1 MAEED
6 KNCQCEE
13 CEECPPCEEGL
24 PGWMA
29 TFSDLCTLLMT
40 FFVLLLS
47 FSTMD
52 IIKFKQMMG
61 SMEKAFGYTT
71 EEHGAFEAKA
81 STPVTIQLSD
91 QENKMLDNM
100 EIGNKI
106 KQDIQ
111 ESGMEKD
118 VEVEVSENG
127 VMMRLRG
134 KVAFPPGKATLNP
147 KMKPLLAKVAKI
159 LKEHPDYYLK
169 VLGHTDNIPIKS
181 NKYDS
186 NWELSAARAV
196 RVIQYL
202 VDKYKINPKRLTAI
216 GYGDTRP
223 LVPNNSPENRAKNRR
238 VEFIF
243 YKKGMTGEVS

>member
-1 MAEED
+1 MPDEEV
-6 KNCQCEE
+6 KKQECEE
-13 CEECPPCEEGL
+13 CEECPQCEEGL

-52 IIKFKQMMG
+52 IIKFKQMAG

-71 EEHGAFEAKA
+71 EAKGTFENKA
-81 STPVTIQLSD
+81 STPVSIQLSES
-91 QENKMLDNM
+91 ENKMLDNL

-106 KQDIQ
+106 KKDVK
-111 ESGMEKD
+111 SLGLDKD
-118 VEVEVSENG
+118 VEIEVSDEG
-127 VMMRLRG
+127 VMMRLKG
-134 KVAFPPGKATLNP
+134 KAAFPPGKATVNKKIL
-147 KMKPLLAKVAKI
+147 PLIAKVANI

-181 NKYDS
+181 PKYES
-186 NWELSAARAV
+186 NWELSSARAV
-196 RVIQYL
+196 RVIRVL
-202 VDKYKINPKRLTAI
+202 VEKYHISPKRLTAI

-223 LVPNNSPENRAKNRR
+223 LVPNTTPANRAKNRR
-238 VEFIF
+238 VEFVF
-243 YKKGMTGEVS
+243 YKKGKS